1 MNPSANR
8 AFGRVA
14 VVGGGLGGLSAAI
27 HLSLS
32 GFDVTIYE
40 ANESVG
46 GRASQITAEGFTF
59 DTGPTLLNYPWV
71 FEELF
76 SAAGCRLDEYVD
88 IQPIDPSIR
97 FFWPQGDHLQLT
109 SSLTGLVRE
118 FERVAPG
125 SSPGL
130 FAFFAD
136 ACDKYRITFEKMACR
151 NIDNPVKWFA
161 SLSLKE
167 FLRTGVWRSLDR
179 ELSRFFRNRFIR
191 EALGSYG
198 MYLGGSPQELPG
210 IFTILPYGEMAMGLW
225 LPRGGIFTLVKGIET
240 LARRV
245 GVRILTGERVKQI
258 LTRDGEVAGLKLA
271 NDNTDEWP
279 IVVSNVD
286 VPTTQH
292 HLLSENRVRPPKPLK
307 MTPSVMTFY
316 WGVRGKIQDAS
327 HHTIF
332 MPHEPDKAYEE
343 LIKRQRIPGELPFY
357 MSIASKTDPS
367 LAPPGDSTVFVIV
380 PLPQPFHLEGEDWPA
395 MEQKLKERIFKRLG
409 QHGIKFSTADIVF
422 EKVMTPADWGNRFG
436 LFQGSAFGAAH
447 TLFQMGAFRYPN
459 RDPHLKRLYY
469 TGASTTPGTGL
480 PMVVLSGRMT
490 AERVCMDVC

>member
-1 MNPSANR
+1 MTRSANGDFR
-8 AFGRVA
+8 RVA

-27 HLSLS
+27 HLRLR
-32 GFDVTIYE
+32 GFEVTLYE

-46 GRASQITAEGFTF
+46 GRASQIKSEGFTF

-71 FEELF
+71 FEQLF

-88 IQPIDPSIR
+88 LQPIDPSIR
-97 FFWPQGDHLQLT
+97 FYWPQGDTLQLT

-125 SSPGL
+125 SGPGL
-130 FAFFAD
+130 FAFLAD
-136 ACDKYRITFEKMACR
+136 ASDKYRITFEKLACR

-161 SLSLKE
+161 SLSPKE
-167 FLRTGVWRSLDR
+167 FLRTGIWRSLDR

-210 IFTILPYGEMAMGLW
+210 IFTILSYGEIAMGLW
-225 LPRGGIFTLVKGIET
+225 LPRGGIFTLVKGIEA
-240 LARRV
+240 LARRA
-245 GVRILTGERVKQI
+245 GVHILTGQRVKQI
-258 LTRDGEVAGLKLA
+258 LVRDGNVAGLKLA
-271 NDNTDEWP
+271 DGRTDDFP

-286 VPTTQH
+286 VPATQH
-292 HLLSENRVRPPKPLK
+292 HLLASNGARPPKPMK

-316 WGVRGKIQDAS
+316 LGVRGKIRNSD

-332 MPHEPDKAYEE
+332 MPQEPEKSYEQ
-343 LIKRQRIPGELPFY
+343 LIRRQEIPRELPFY

-367 LAPPGDSTVFVIV
+367 LAPPGDSTVFILV
-380 PLPQPFHLEGEDWPA
+380 PLPQPFHLDQEDWPA
-395 MEQKLKERIFKRLG
+395 LTQELKQRIFKRLDR
-409 QHGIKFSTADIVF
+409 HGINFSTADIVT
-422 EKVMTPADWGNRFG
+422 EKVMTPEDWGKQFG
-436 LFQGSAFGAAH
+436 LFQGSAFGASH
-447 TLFQMGAFRYPN
+447 TLFQMGSFRYPN
-459 RDPHLKRLYY
+459 RDRHVKGLYY

-480 PMVVLSGRMT
+480 PMVVLSGKMT
-490 AERVCMDVC
+490 AERVCTDVC